1 MLTLRPHQKRAL
13 DALLNTSRGCVYC
26 PTGGGKTMIMIEDLK
41 RRLNASETP
50 QTVVIAAPRI
60 LLATQLSEEFE
71 SALRGHV
78 DFVIGHVHSGETHHW
93 RSTNLDKIENFVKL
107 KDCFN
112 THVILF
118 TTYHSLSRVVDS
130 GIEINYA
137 YFDEAHNAT
146 QKGHFVGVA
155 ATSMSSDNAY
165 FFTATPKFSRSPLG
179 RGMNNSEIYGNT
191 IINVPAPEL
200 INNGSIIPPQIVP
213 YQTDVQRNK
222 ENAHSIDRDTVLN
235 VLDELD
241 DDDSAKVLVAAP
253 NTKILWNTLT
263 KSDLLVQL
271 EMRGYDVL
279 HITSKHG
286 AYVNR
291 QKVDREKFF
300 ETLQTWGKDK
310 SRKFVLFHY
319 SILSE
324 GINVPGLTHA
334 ILLRQ
339 LPIVE
344 MAQTIGRVIRMDR
357 DDSRDIADGKL
368 IAGQL
373 HSYRKPCG
381 YVTVPVHSKTG
392 VATARRLQELV
403 NTIFE
408 KGIPAVDYV

>member
-1 MLTLRPHQKRAL
+1 
-13 DALLNTSRGCVYC
+13 
-26 PTGGGKTMIMIEDLK
+26 MIMIEDLK
-41 RRLNASETP
+41 RRLSASETP

-78 DFVIGHVHSGETHHW
+78 DFVIGHVHSGEIHHW
-93 RSTNLDKIENFVKL
+93 RSTNLDKIEKFVKL
-107 KDCFN
+107 KECFN

-165 FFTATPKFSRSPLG
+165 FFTATPKFSRTPLG

-200 INNGSIIPPQIVP
+200 IENGSIIPPQIVP
-213 YQTDVQRNK
+213 YRTETQRNK
-222 ENAHSIDRDTVLN
+222 ENSHTVDRDTVLN

-241 DDDSAKVLVAAP
+241 GDLAKVLVAAP
-253 NTKILWNTLT
+253 NTKVLWNTLT
-263 KSDLLVQL
+263 KSDLLIQL
-271 EMRGYDVL
+271 EVRGYDVL
-279 HITSKHG
+279 HITSKYG

-300 ETLQTWGKDK
+300 ETLQSWGKDK

-344 MAQTIGRVIRMDR
+344 MAQTIGRVIRMDH
-357 DDSRDIADGKL
+357 DDSRDIVDGKL
-368 IAGQL
+368 ISGQL
-373 HSYRKPCG
+373 DSYRKPCG
-381 YVTVPVHSKTG
+381 YVTVPVHGKSG
-392 VATARRLQELV
+392 AATARRLQELV
-403 NTIFE
+403 NTIFC
-408 KGIPAVDYV
+408 KGVPAVGYV

>member
-1 MLTLRPHQKRAL
+1 MLTLRPHQQRAL
-13 DALLNTSRGCVYC
+13 DALLKTSRGCVYC
-26 PTGGGKTMIMIEDLK
+26 PTGGGKTLVMIEDLK
-41 RRLNASETP
+41 RRLSASETP

-93 RSTNLDKIENFVKL
+93 RSTNLDKIEKFVKL

-200 INNGSIIPPQIVP
+200 IDNGSIIPPQIVP
-213 YQTDVQRNK
+213 YQTETQRNK
-222 ENAHSIDRDTVLN
+222 ENSHTVDRDTVLN

-241 DDDSAKVLVAAP
+241 DDSAKVLVAAP
-253 NTKILWNTLT
+253 NTKVLWNTLT

-279 HITSKHG
+279 HITSKYG

-339 LPIVE
+339 LPIIE

-357 DDSRDIADGKL
+357 DDSQDIADGKL
-368 IAGQL
+368 IAGQVEF
-373 HSYRKPCG
+373 YRKPCG
-381 YVTVPVHSKTG
+381 YVTVPVHGKSG

-403 NTIFE
+403 NTIFD
-408 KGIPAVDYV
+408 KGIPAVGYV

>member
-1 MLTLRPHQKRAL
+1 
-13 DALLNTSRGCVYC
+13 
-26 PTGGGKTMIMIEDLK
+26 MIMIEDLK
-41 RRLNASETP
+41 RRLSASETP

-78 DFVIGHVHSGETHHW
+78 DFVIGHVHSGEIHHW
-93 RSTNLDKIENFVKL
+93 RSTNLDKIEKFVKL
-107 KDCFN
+107 KECFN

-165 FFTATPKFSRSPLG
+165 FFTATPKFSRTPLG

-200 INNGSIIPPQIVP
+200 IENGSIIPPQIVP
-213 YQTDVQRNK
+213 YRTETQRNK
-222 ENAHSIDRDTVLN
+222 ENSHTVDRDTVLN

-241 DDDSAKVLVAAP
+241 GDLAKVLVAAP
-253 NTKILWNTLT
+253 NTKVLWNTLT
-263 KSDLLVQL
+263 KSDLLIQL
-271 EMRGYDVL
+271 EVRGYDVL
-279 HITSKHG
+279 HITSKYG

-300 ETLQTWGKDK
+300 ETLQSWGKDK

-344 MAQTIGRVIRMDR
+344 MAQTIGRVIRMDH
-357 DDSRDIADGKL
+357 DDSRDIVDGKL
-368 IAGQL
+368 ISGQL
-373 HSYRKPCG
+373 DSYRKPCG

-403 NTIFE
+403 NTIFD
-408 KGIPAVDYV
+408 KGIPAVGYV